1 VFLSYLREIFP
12 DEFKKVFLRIVQA
25 FSALLV
31 LFVMAA
37 PPLVFEKSLGAF
49 QAATVISGM
58 YSLYILVLS
67 GIHGRESA
75 GILLRGFLFLFIFVI
90 NDILY
95 TNQIINTGHLLP
107 WGQVIFLLSQAY
119 LIARL
124 SAQTYKKLKK
134 TNDMLAESRLGIIL
148 GLAKLA
154 EYRDEE
160 TGIHLERIREYSR
173 MIAEYLSHLPAYQ
186 DYITAEYIEDIYQS
200 SILHD
205 IGKVGI
211 PDAILL
217 KPGRLTPEE
226 FEIIKGHSRL
236 GGDAIH
242 NVEAGMNARSFLTL
256 GKQVAYSHHER
267 WNGKGYPDG
276 TSGRDIPLSARI
288 VALADVY
295 DALTSARSYKPAF
308 SHQKSRE
315 IILSDRG
322 MYFDPDVVDAFI
334 AKEAEF
340 ERIRRE
346 MDERNSSSP
355 VISD

>member
-1 VFLSYLREIFP
+1 MKIPTFP
-12 DEFKKVFLRIVQA
+12 I
-25 FSALLV
+25 
-31 LFVMAA
+31 
-37 PPLVFEKSLGAF
+37 
-49 QAATVISGM
+49 
-58 YSLYILVLS
+58 
-67 GIHGRESA
+67 
-75 GILLRGFLFLFIFVI
+75 
-90 NDILY
+90 
-95 TNQIINTGHLLP
+95 
-107 WGQVIFLLSQAY
+107 
-119 LIARL
+119 
-124 SAQTYKKLKK
+124 
-134 TNDMLAESRLGIIL
+134 
-148 GLAKLA
+148 
-154 EYRDEE
+154 
-160 TGIHLERIREYSR
+160 
-173 MIAEYLSHLPAYQ
+173 
-186 DYITAEYIEDIYQS
+186 

-256 GKQVAYSHHER
+256 GKQVAYSHHEQ

-276 TSGRDIPLSARI
+276 TRGRDIPLSARI

-346 MDERNSSSP
+346 MDERNPSSP
-355 VISD
+355 VNSD